1 MSGASRKHP
10 THKPNEP
17 NNYSG
22 ELINKG
28 FVPDSLPGCL
38 GYCTKTMKCRLCKYR
53 IICQKVVP
61 RAEVKNLLQQ
71 ILDVIGKEALNRE
84 PSRD

>member
-1 MSGASRKHP
+1 MSGVSRKHP
-10 THKPNEP
+10 THAPNEA

-53 IICQKVVP
+53 IICLKVLP
-61 RAEVKNLLQQ
+61 REECIKLLQE
-71 ILDVIGKEALNRE
+71 ILNEIEETKKVLKF
-84 PSRD
+84 